1 MNLYY
6 IVIAIIIILL
16 VFPTLRT
23 TVFNYI
29 LPSNLTNT
37 SSSKK
42 LEKFNGKNKKIVFTA
57 YTADW
62 CPHCVDFK
70 NNVYGQLQNVFD
82 GHPNISI
89 RNIDCTNDTKGNIKT
104 EAGKPLEAF
113 PTLITNI
120 YTNGKMKEVM
130 FEGDR
135 NNVNKIVS
143 YLNNL

>member
-42 LEKFNGKNKKIVFTA
+42 LEKFNGKNKKIVIGT
-57 YTADW
+57 
-62 CPHCVDFK
+62 
-70 NNVYGQLQNVFD
+70 
-82 GHPNISI
+82 
-89 RNIDCTNDTKGNIKT
+89 IDIV
-104 EAGKPLEAF
+104 
-113 PTLITNI
+113 
-120 YTNGKMKEVM
+120 EVA
-130 FEGDR
+130 R
-135 NNVNKIVS
+135 
-143 YLNNL
+143 